1 MGDII
6 KGIVFLI
13 LLFAL
18 AATCPTKS
26 DHCHAIY
33 NSVRESV
40 DNPWGKLAV
49 SFVEGTTSD
58 DDLCQALDIEFK
70 NFWIFSTMIRKDA
83 SDKGIVS
90 IGVFKNVWI
99 L

>member
-6 KGIVFLI
+6 KGIGFLI

-18 AATCPTKS
+18 ATTCPTKS

-33 NSVRESV
+33 NAVRESV

-49 SFVEGTTSD
+49 SFVEGTTAD
-58 DDLCQALDIEFK
+58 DDLCKALDIEFK
-70 NFWIFSTMIRKDA
+70 NFWVFSVMMRKDTT
-83 SDKGIVS
+83 DKGIVS